1 MRIQTR
7 KSRAVVRLD
16 IEISHAMNKRLEQYT
31 QELNMSKRKIV
42 ETALDIW
49 LGQRDIERTK

>member
-1 MRIQTR
+1 M
-7 KSRAVVRLD
+7 SRAVVRLD

-31 QELNMSKRKIV
+31 QELNMSNRKIV

-49 LGQRDIERTK
+49 LAQRDTERAK